1 MIIPIILLI
10 IWSIIDLYLC
20 IRARERLTQNLDT
33 LYEQHRQQ
41 IIDRTID
48 LQSVYDV
55 LKIKYD
61 QIEESYEKETQR
73 LESLKETTE
82 NQERLLDQ
90 SYSRKKALLE
100 SQLAQE
106 IEQKK
111 QIYQVNLKQLE
122 EDIETH
128 KEELAKF
135 SAMMESVNQA
145 VLRAKQIK
153 EKENFYSIVVPEK
166 DRADIVKL
174 QSMNLQLNNH
184 EVIPKLIWEIFLRRP
199 TQEMLKRVI
208 AGKDISGIYKI
219 TNKETQEAYIGKSTN
234 IATRWQNHVKTA
246 IGMGAAAQSTLHTRL
261 ETDGVWNYTFEIIEE
276 VDKDHLSER
285 EAYYIDLFGTKKQLN
300 MKSGDKHGTE

>member
-20 IRARERLTQNLDT
+20 IRARQQLTQNLNT

-73 LESLKETTE
+73 LESLKEATE

-106 IEQKK
+106 IEQEK
-111 QIYQVNLKQLE
+111 QIYQVNLKSLK
-122 EDIETH
+122 EDIEAH

-135 SAMMESVNQA
+135 SAMMESVNQV
-145 VLRAKQIK
+145 VLRAKKIK
-153 EKENFYSIVVPEK
+153 E
-166 DRADIVKL
+166 
-174 QSMNLQLNNH
+174 
-184 EVIPKLIWEIFLRRP
+184 
-199 TQEMLKRVI
+199 
-208 AGKDISGIYKI
+208 
-219 TNKETQEAYIGKSTN
+219 
-234 IATRWQNHVKTA
+234 
-246 IGMGAAAQSTLHTRL
+246 
-261 ETDGVWNYTFEIIEE
+261 
-276 VDKDHLSER
+276 
-285 EAYYIDLFGTKKQLN
+285 
-300 MKSGDKHGTE
+300 